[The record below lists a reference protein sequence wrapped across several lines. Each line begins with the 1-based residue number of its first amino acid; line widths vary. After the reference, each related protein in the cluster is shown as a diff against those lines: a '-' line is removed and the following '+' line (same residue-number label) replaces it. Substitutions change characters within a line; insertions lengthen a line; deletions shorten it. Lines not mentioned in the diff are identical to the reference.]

1 MSSVIDCKH
10 ARLQIGGDP
19 QALSAEV
26 AQHIAS
32 CAACSK
38 FRDETLAMES
48 RLRSALELPLHRFRE
63 APRQVASR
71 RFALAASVVL
81 ALLVGGGAWLLRP
94 QPALAAE
101 IVEHIRHEADS
112 WGSREPVP
120 PEVLAAVLSRA
131 GVHYNAKLPVT
142 YASPCPF
149 RGHIVPHLVVQTDN
163 GPVTVM
169 LLSHEQVKAQAEF
182 TEGEY
187 HGVVFPAGSGSIAVL
202 APTGREFEGALEQVV
217 EGAR

>member
-1 MSSVIDCKH
+1 M
-10 ARLQIGGDP
+10 
-19 QALSAEV
+19 
-26 AQHIAS
+26 
-32 CAACSK
+32 
-38 FRDETLAMES
+38 T
-48 RLRSALELPLHRFRE
+48 
-63 APRQVASR
+63 SR
-71 RFALAASVVL
+71 RSPT
-81 ALLVGGGAWLLRP
+81 P

-101 IVEHIRHEADS
+101 IVKHIRHEADS

-169 LLSHEQVKAQAEF
+169 LLSHEQVKAQAKF

-187 HGVVFPAGSGSIAVL
+187 HGVVFPTGSGSIAVL